1 MEQSVKF
8 VHSMSNYLNCNVI
21 VNSPIDKVWDYFTNP
36 IHIVNWYFASE
47 DWHCPSAINDLKVG
61 GKFSIR
67 MEANDKTF
75 GFDLEGIYSFVD
87 LNKQIDYSLA
97 DGRKVSVK
105 FEINNNGVALVESFE
120 PENQNPL
127 DLQQQGWES
136 ILNNFKSYTE
146 LY

>member
-1 MEQSVKF
+1 
-8 VHSMSNYLNCNVI
+8 
-21 VNSPIDKVWDYFTNP
+21 
-36 IHIVNWYFASE
+36 
-47 DWHCPSAINDLKVG
+47 
-61 GKFSIR
+61 
-67 MEANDKTF
+67 MEAKDKTF

-105 FEINNNGVALVESFE
+105 FEINNNGVALEESFE